1 MRTALLAASLL
12 VAPSFLQA
20 PAPPALTLDDARQ
33 WEVPLQASLSRDG
46 LWFACTLRNTEGEF
60 RLVLRK
66 TDGPETHAVPNA
78 PAWAFSDDSRWIA
91 YQQGP
96 TQREREQLE
105 RANKPVPSKVVLR
118 RLEDG
123 TEETFEEGRS
133 FQFLKSGFLVVSVP
147 ATRELLIKPLNG
159 GPVWSIAG
167 VAGYAANESQT
178 LLAVGLAPGGP
189 TQSVAI
195 LDPARRT
202 IRTVHWGKGRPSP
215 VVWAKNADAAAFLW
229 SEDREGKEGP
239 FNRLHLLPN
248 ANEPELRT
256 VVLDPEKTEGFPSGC
271 RIVEDVP
278 IQISTSGESVAFWI
292 RPWKDK
298 RKEEPKS
305 EERPDVEVWHWKD
318 VEPIPLQRR
327 QEATIKRRAFLGLWS
342 VGPNR
347 FLQATDDLLLRP
359 ILSRNHARV
368 LIEDPRPYRTAKVVG
383 GITYSDWWVLDPATG
398 ARNKVAERTQ
408 WDPFLSPDGSHA
420 ALYADG
426 HYSVVDLA
434 TLQRREVTRRAGV
447 RFDEEL
453 YDGPRRQPPA
463 ESSPAWV
470 ADGRRV
476 LFFDRYDTW
485 AYDLRSDALERLT
498 RGREERIVCRPINV
512 YPDDEQLDLRKPTY
526 FVLQG
531 EETKRSG
538 FGLRMPDGQF
548 SVLAYEDRRLSGLR
562 RIPEGDRFLF
572 SIQSFQESPGF
583 YVTNGRFEAVKPVL
597 RTNPQQERF
606 AWGKTQLVSYKS
618 RWGVPLQGVLVF
630 PARYQQ
636 GNLYPMVTV
645 IYERQSDG
653 LHSYRFPSDT
663 DPYNVQM
670 LSQKGYFVFLP
681 DIAYRTGHPGLS
693 AVDCLEPALDAVAR
707 LKVGVDP
714 QRIGLAGHSWGGYQ
728 TVFVLTK
735 SKRFRAGVAGAP
747 LTELISM
754 SNSFYW
760 NSGVP
765 NAEIFESSQ
774 GRMGVPWWEALQ
786 DYMANSPLFQV
797 QGLQAPLMVVFGDQD
812 GAVDWHQGQYLY
824 NTLRRMG
831 KPLVMIVYR
840 GENHFPAKRAN
851 QADFARR
858 AFHFLDVQLKG
869 AKPEPWVT
877 DGQPLLKE

>member
-1 MRTALLAASLL
+1 MRTALLAAALFSA
-12 VAPSFLQA
+12 VASAQA
-20 PAPPALTLDDARQ
+20 PAPPTLTLEDARQ

-46 LWFACTLRNTEGEF
+46 LWFACTLRTTDGEF

-66 TDGPETHAVPNA
+66 TDGPETQSVPNA
-78 PAWAFSDDSRWIA
+78 PVWSFSDDSRWIA

-96 TQREREQLE
+96 SQKEREQLE

-123 TEETFEEGRS
+123 AEETFEEGRS

-147 ATRELLIKPLNG
+147 ATRELLVKPLSG
-159 GPVWSIAG
+159 GQVWSVAG
-167 VAGYAANESQT
+167 VSGYSANESQT
-178 LLAVGLAPGGP
+178 LLAAALAPGGP
-189 TQSVAI
+189 TQSVVI
-195 LDPARRT
+195 LDPTRRT

-215 VVWAKNADAAAFLW
+215 VVWAKDRDTAAFLW

-239 FNRLHLLPN
+239 FNRLYVLPD
-248 ANEPELRT
+248 ARDAEPRT
-256 VVLDPEKTEGFPSGC
+256 TVLDPEKTEGFPAGC

-278 IQISTSGESVAFWI
+278 IQLNPAGDSVAFGI

-298 RKEEPKS
+298 PKQPDKP
-305 EERPDVEVWHWKD
+305 EDRADVEVWHWKD
-318 VEPIPLQRR
+318 VEPIPLQKR
-327 QEATIKRRAFLGLWS
+327 QEAFLRRRAFLGLWRI
-342 VGPNR
+342 GPNK
-347 FLQATDDLLLRP
+347 FVQATDDLLLRP
-359 ILSRNHARV
+359 VLARNHSRV
-368 LIEDPRPYRTAKVVG
+368 LIEDPRPYRTSKVVG
-383 GITYSDWWVLDPATG
+383 GFTFSDWWVLDPSSGSKKKLLEKTA
-398 ARNKVAERTQ
+398 
-408 WDPFLSPDGSHA
+408 WDPFLSPDGAWA
-420 ALYADG
+420 AVYQDG

-434 TLQRREVTRRAGV
+434 TLQRREVTKRAGV
-447 RFDEEL
+447 RFDDEL

-463 ESSPAWV
+463 ESNPAWL

-485 AYDLRSDALERLT
+485 AYDLRADTLERLT
-498 RGREERIVCRPINV
+498 KGREEKIVCRPLNV
-512 YPDDEQLDLRKPTY
+512 YPDDELLDLGKPTY
-526 FVLQG
+526 FSLQG
-531 EETKRSG
+531 DETKRSG
-538 FGLRMPDGQF
+538 FGLRTPSGEF
-548 SVLAYEDRRLSGLR
+548 TVLAYEDRRLSGLR
-562 RIPEGDRFLF
+562 RIPDGDRFLF
-572 SIQSFQESPGF
+572 AIQSYQESPSF
-583 YVTNGRFEAVKPVL
+583 YVTNGRFEAVKTVL
-597 RTNPQQERF
+597 KTNPQQERF
-606 AWGKTQLVSYKS
+606 AWGKAQLVSYKS
-618 RWGVPLQGVLVF
+618 RWGVPLQGILVY
-630 PARYQQ
+630 PARYQA
-636 GNLYPMVTV
+636 GSTYPMVTV

-693 AVDCLEPALDAVAR
+693 AVDCLEPAVDAVLR
-707 LKVGVDP
+707 LRVGVDA
-714 QRIGLAGHSWGGYQ
+714 QRIGLAGHSWGAYQ

-765 NAEIFESSQ
+765 NVEIFESSQ

-786 DYMANSPLFQV
+786 DYMANSPLFQI

-840 GENHFPAKRAN
+840 GENHFPAKPAN
-851 QADFARR
+851 QRDFARR
-858 AFHFLDVQLKG
+858 SFHFFDVHLKG

-877 DGQPLLKE
+877 EGQPLIPN